1 MSMVVMVPSTGTMGL
16 WSLPLV
22 PYGGFDYDGDVGEH
36 DVAGLQ
42 RGLAGSNGGLMP
54 LVLVFFSVPCFP
66 PSVSLLK
73 ARVLITC
80 LITNM

>member
-42 RGLAGSNGGLMP
+42 RGLAGSNGGLMQE
-54 LVLVFFSVPCFP
+54 SHW
-66 PSVSLLK
+66 
-73 ARVLITC
+73 
-80 LITNM
+80 